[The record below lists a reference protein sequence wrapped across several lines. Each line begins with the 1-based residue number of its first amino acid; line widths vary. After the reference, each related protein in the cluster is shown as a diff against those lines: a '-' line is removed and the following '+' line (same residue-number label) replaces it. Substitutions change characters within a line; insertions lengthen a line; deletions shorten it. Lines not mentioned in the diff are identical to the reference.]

1 MTDKETMDSVA
12 ETDHPAADTTP
23 PSSDPK
29 EAPSQATVP
38 SDDQTTASKDQAAD
52 IAPPQ
57 SPEEKLEAA
66 ERQAQENHERF
77 LRAAAELD
85 NFRKRKER
93 EVSDLRKY
101 ANQTL
106 LRELLGVVDN
116 LERALAASQENGEP
130 EGLMEGVDMTLKEL
144 LKIFDQ
150 FNVKPIESLQQ
161 PFDPNLTKRSCRN
174 PVMRSR
180 PIPCSKNCKRVI
192 CFVTGCCVRRW
203 LSYPKKVLSFD
214 RTAKKQ
220 NALIINLDRTLLDF

>member
-1 MTDKETMDSVA
+1 MTDKETMGSVA
-12 ETDHPAADTTP
+12 ETDHPAADTKP

-38 SDDQTTASKDQAAD
+38 SDDQATADEDLAAD
-52 IAPPQ
+52 IATTPT
-57 SPEEKLEAA
+57 PEEKLEAA

-130 EGLMEGVDMTLKEL
+130 EGLMEGVNMTLKEL

-150 FNVKPIESLQQ
+150 FRNVIIIVG
-161 PFDPNLTKRSCRN
+161 FVFGT
-174 PVMRSR
+174 
-180 PIPCSKNCKRVI
+180 
-192 CFVTGCCVRRW
+192 CFF
-203 LSYPKKVLSFD
+203 K
-214 RTAKKQ
+214 
-220 NALIINLDRTLLDF
+220 LIG

>member
-1 MTDKETMDSVA
+1 MTDKETMGSVA
-12 ETDHPAADTTP
+12 ETDHPAADTKP

-38 SDDQTTASKDQAAD
+38 SDDQATADEDLAAD
-52 IAPPQ
+52 IATTPT
-57 SPEEKLEAA
+57 PEEKLEAA

-116 LERALAASQENGEP
+116 LERALTASQENGEP
-130 EGLMEGVDMTLKEL
+130 EGLMEGVNMTLKEL

-161 PFDPNLTKRSCRN
+161 PFDPNLHEA
-174 PVMRSR
+174 VMQEPSDAFPANTVLKELQRGYMLRDRLLR
-180 PIPCSKNCKRVI
+180 PAMVVVSKEG
-192 CFVTGCCVRRW
+192 T
-203 LSYPKKVLSFD
+203 
-214 RTAKKQ
+214 
-220 NALIINLDRTLLDF
+220 

>member
-1 MTDKETMDSVA
+1 MTDKETMGSVA
-12 ETDHPAADTTP
+12 ETDHPAADTKP
-23 PSSDPK
+23 PSTDPK

-38 SDDQTTASKDQAAD
+38 SDDQATADEDLAAD
-52 IAPPQ
+52 IATTPT
-57 SPEEKLEAA
+57 PEEKLEAA

-116 LERALAASQENGEP
+116 LERALTASQENGEP
-130 EGLMEGVDMTLKEL
+130 EGLMEGVNMTLKEL

-161 PFDPNLTKRSCRN
+161 PFDPNLHEA
-174 PVMRSR
+174 VMQEPSDAFPANTVLKELQKGYMLRDRLLR
-180 PIPCSKNCKRVI
+180 PAMVVVSKEG
-192 CFVTGCCVRRW
+192 T
-203 LSYPKKVLSFD
+203 
-214 RTAKKQ
+214 
-220 NALIINLDRTLLDF
+220 

>member
-1 MTDKETMDSVA
+1 MTDKETMGSVS
-12 ETDHPAADTTP
+12 ETDHPAADTKP

-38 SDDQTTASKDQAAD
+38 SDDQATASEDPAAD
-52 IAPPQ
+52 IATIPT
-57 SPEEKLEAA
+57 SEERLEVA

-130 EGLMEGVDMTLKEL
+130 EGLTEGVEMTLKEL
-144 LKIFDQ
+144 LKIFEQ
-150 FNVKPIESLQQ
+150 FHVKPIESLQQ
-161 PFDPNLTKRSCRN
+161 PFDPNLHEA
-174 PVMRSR
+174 VMQEPSDAFPANTVLKELQKGYMLRDRLLR
-180 PIPCSKNCKRVI
+180 PAMVVVSKEG
-192 CFVTGCCVRRW
+192 T
-203 LSYPKKVLSFD
+203 
-214 RTAKKQ
+214 
-220 NALIINLDRTLLDF
+220 

>member
-12 ETDHPAADTTP
+12 ETDHPATDTTP

-29 EAPSQATVP
+29 EASSQAAGP
-38 SDDQTTASKDQAAD
+38 SDDQTTVSEDQAAD
-52 IAPPQ
+52 IAPPTPT
-57 SPEEKLEAA
+57 PEEKLEAA

-116 LERALAASQENGEP
+116 LERALAASQESGEP
-130 EGLMEGVDMTLKEL
+130 QGLTEGVDMTLKEL

-150 FNVKPIESLQQ
+150 FHVKPIESLQQ
-161 PFDPNLTKRSCRN
+161 PFDPNLHEA
-174 PVMRSR
+174 VMQEPSDTVPANTVLKELQKGYMLRDRLLR
-180 PIPCSKNCKRVI
+180 PAMVVVSKEC
-192 CFVTGCCVRRW
+192 
-203 LSYPKKVLSFD
+203 
-214 RTAKKQ
+214 A
-220 NALIINLDRTLLDF
+220 

>member
-12 ETDHPAADTTP
+12 ETDHPGADTKP

-38 SDDQTTASKDQAAD
+38 SDDQTTASEDQAAD
-52 IAPPQ
+52 SAPPT
-57 SPEEKLEAA
+57 PEEKLEAA

-130 EGLMEGVDMTLKEL
+130 EGLTEGVDMTLKEL
-144 LKIFDQ
+144 LKIFEQ
-150 FNVKPIESLQQ
+150 FHVKPIESLQQ
-161 PFDPNLTKRSCRN
+161 PFDPNLHEA
-174 PVMRSR
+174 VMQEPSDAFPAKTVLKELQKGYMLRDRLLR
-180 PIPCSKNCKRVI
+180 PAMVVVSKEC
-192 CFVTGCCVRRW
+192 
-203 LSYPKKVLSFD
+203 
-214 RTAKKQ
+214 A
-220 NALIINLDRTLLDF
+220 

>member
-1 MTDKETMDSVA
+1 MTDKETMGSVA
-12 ETDHPAADTTP
+12 ETDHPAADTKP

-38 SDDQTTASKDQAAD
+38 SDDQATADEDLAAD
-52 IAPPQ
+52 IATTPT
-57 SPEEKLEAA
+57 PEEKLEAA

-116 LERALAASQENGEP
+116 LERALTASQENGEP
-130 EGLMEGVDMTLKEL
+130 EGLMEGVNMTLKEL

-161 PFDPNLTKRSCRN
+161 PFDPNLHEA
-174 PVMRSR
+174 VMQEPSDAFPANTVLKELQKGYMLRDRLLR
-180 PIPCSKNCKRVI
+180 PAMVVVSKED
-192 CFVTGCCVRRW
+192 T
-203 LSYPKKVLSFD
+203 
-214 RTAKKQ
+214 
-220 NALIINLDRTLLDF
+220 